1 VSLRVAI
8 IVSHPIQHFA
18 PWYREVARRGE
29 VELKVFFS
37 TDLGISESRDRDFGV
52 TFKWDVP
59 LTEGYDHEF
68 PPDAER
74 RRGLGFFA
82 QDIPGLAAGLDRFD
96 PQLLQVHGY
105 AGRSFWRA
113 AAWARRRGRPLLLSS
128 DTHLGEYAWLPAWK
142 RIAKDRLWLP
152 RVYRRFDGALY
163 VGDGNRAFHRRY
175 GLPEE
180 RLFPGCL
187 PIDRER
193 LLAGAPDRAAARRE
207 VRARHGVPED
217 AFVVL
222 FCGKFVARKR
232 ALDLVTACSEPAA
245 SGSPPWLL
253 LVGEGEQRGAIE
265 ALVARRDAQRV
276 VITGFVNQSA
286 IPAYFAASDVLAVPS
301 EIDPHPLVVTEA
313 ACFGLPVVAS
323 DAIGCVGPNDTARPG
338 ENALVHRCGDAQQ
351 LREAIERLRGDAGL
365 LRRMSEASQRISEG
379 QDLAAAARSLV
390 AAARALQRLGP
401 R

>member
-1 VSLRVAI
+1 MSLRVAI

-18 PWYREVARRGE
+18 PWHREVARRGE
-29 VELKVFFS
+29 IDVRVFFS

-59 LTEGYDHEF
+59 LTEGYAHEF
-68 PPDAER
+68 PPDAQR
-74 RRGLGFFA
+74 RRSLGFFA
-82 QDIPGLAAGLDRFD
+82 QDIPGLAAALDRFD
-96 PQLLQVHGY
+96 PQVVQVYGY

-113 AAWARRRGRPLLLSS
+113 VGWARRRGRPVLLSS
-128 DTHLGEYAWLPAWK
+128 DTHLGEYARLPAWK

-152 RVYRRFDGALY
+152 RVYRHVDGALC
-163 VGDGNRAFHRRY
+163 VGDGNRALHRHY

-187 PIDRER
+187 PIDRAR
-193 LLAGAPDRAAARRE
+193 LLAAVPDRAAARRE
-207 VRARHGVPED
+207 VRARHGVPQD
-217 AFVVL
+217 GFVVL

-253 LVGEGEQRGAIE
+253 LVGEGEQRGEIE
-265 ALVARRDAQRV
+265 ALAAQRGARHV

-286 IPAYFAASDVLAVPS
+286 IAAYFAASDVLAVPS
-301 EIDPHPLVVTEA
+301 DWDAHPLVVTEA

-338 ENALVHRCGDAQQ
+338 ENALIHPCGDPQR
-351 LREAIERLRGDAGL
+351 LREAIEQLRGDAGR
-365 LRRMSEASQRISEG
+365 LRRMSEASERISAG
-379 QDLAAAARSLV
+379 QDLAAAARGL
-390 AAARALQRLGP
+390 ALAARALHRLGP